1 MNSSFKSFV
10 KSIPPL
16 RKLAK
21 RAKNGLI
28 KLLGDEMSDEVFYT
42 LSPDVLVAL
51 VKAFNLQRQA
61 ATSGRDLLSGHAYY
75 EFGLFKGFSFW
86 FAEQVA
92 REYTDSTFRFL
103 GFDSFE
109 GLPQPQLDV
118 EAKSFREGD
127 FRGAYEVVTGNL
139 RRWKTDF
146 SRIQLHKGFYSDRL
160 FDELRR
166 NEQFPPASIVL
177 IDVDLYES
185 CVPVLEFIKPY
196 LVEGTILLFDDYNQ
210 MGPDDNSGE
219 RRALI
224 EFESRNPG
232 FKKEYLWDYG
242 WEGVA
247 FRVVS
252 L

>member
-16 RKLAK
+16 H
-21 RAKNGLI
+21 
-28 KLLGDEMSDEVFYT
+28 KLLRGSKSGLTRLLELDERFYT
-42 LSPDVLVAL
+42 LSPDVLVAI

-92 REYTDSTFRFL
+92 REYTDSTFRFF

-109 GLPQPQLDV
+109 GLPQPQLEV
-118 EAKSFREGD
+118 EANSFREGD
-127 FRGAYEVVTGNL
+127 YRGTYEVVTGNL

-166 NEQFPPASIVL
+166 QEQFPPASIVL
-177 IDVDLYES
+177 IDVDLYDS

-242 WEGVA
+242 WEGTA